1 MCGGKHFYTNL
12 QKNFKNIIPMIFAVI
27 FFINSFYN
35 IYWVIC
41 VFNILLKVL
50 KFNTLLKGNW
60 EVHKANLWHIS
71 QKLTKYIKKILS
83 TIKKQRQENVE
94 WGNWLTKA

>member
-35 IYWVIC
+35 IY
-41 VFNILLKVL
+41 
-50 KFNTLLKGNW
+50 
-60 EVHKANLWHIS
+60 
-71 QKLTKYIKKILS
+71 
-83 TIKKQRQENVE
+83 
-94 WGNWLTKA
+94 